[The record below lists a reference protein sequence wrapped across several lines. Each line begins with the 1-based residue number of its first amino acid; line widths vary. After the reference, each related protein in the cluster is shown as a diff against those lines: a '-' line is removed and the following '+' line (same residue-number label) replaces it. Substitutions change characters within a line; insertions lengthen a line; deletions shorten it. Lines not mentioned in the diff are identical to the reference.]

1 MIFQATVVVAMAVAK
16 QVAMEVEAAMVEVA
30 TVVVAMEEV
39 EVAMVEVATA
49 VADKEVCGRMVRKM
63 QAKCRHDINLKV

>member
-1 MIFQATVVVAMAVAK
+1 VVVAMAVAK

-30 TVVVAMEEV
+30 T
-39 EVAMVEVATA
+39 A
-49 VADKEVCGRMVRKM
+49 VADKEVCGRMVRKI